1 MSLVC
6 VIITAVW
13 NDKLELIDAICSYSS
28 CSETAED
35 IQAYVKEVTKELATE
50 IKSEIRDV
58 ISKVEDALES
68 TDSLDMTGATM
79 SSLGNI
85 RFDSYKVS
93 IDFCN
98 KCKYC
103 SFQLQ

>member
-1 MSLVC
+1 MY
-6 VIITAVW
+6 
-13 NDKLELIDAICSYSS
+13 YSS

-68 TDSLDMTGATM
+68 TDSLDMMSGANL
-79 SSLGNI
+79 SSLGNM
-85 RFDSYKVS
+85 R
-93 IDFCN
+93 
-98 KCKYC
+98 
-103 SFQLQ
+103 